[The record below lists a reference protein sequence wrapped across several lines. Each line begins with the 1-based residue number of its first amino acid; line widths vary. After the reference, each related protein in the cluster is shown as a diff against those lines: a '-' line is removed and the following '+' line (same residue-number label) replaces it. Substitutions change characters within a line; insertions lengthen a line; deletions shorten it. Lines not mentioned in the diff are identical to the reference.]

1 MSAIR
6 PDLPAVQPQKTSVT
20 GGSSSVRQ
28 AQAAFFRAALGEVQ
42 ATPVQTT
49 MVQTTPVRTPPIQPQ
64 TTEPTSSAGGR
75 SLRPG
80 SLLDIKV

>member
-6 PDLPAVQPQKTSVT
+6 PDLPAVRPQGVDQAAP
-20 GGSSSVRQ
+20 SSTLRQ

-42 ATPVQTT
+42 AAPLAQTSAPPRATAQTQTT
-49 MVQTTPVRTPPIQPQ
+49 APDGARP
-64 TTEPTSSAGGR
+64 
-75 SLRPG
+75 LRPG

>member
-6 PDLPAVQPQKTSVT
+6 SDLPAVQPQQP
-20 GGSSSVRQ
+20 GSPSSVRQ

-42 ATPVQTT
+42 AAQ
-49 MVQTTPVRTPPIQPQ
+49 VQTTPVRTAPIQTQ
-64 TTEPTSSAGGR
+64 TAEPTSSTSGR

>member
-6 PDLPAVQPQKTSVT
+6 PNLPAVTPQGVDQAA
-20 GGSSSVRQ
+20 SSSTLRQ

-42 ATPVQTT
+42 AAPLARTAAQTSAPTRTAAQTAPTPSETG
-49 MVQTTPVRTPPIQPQ
+49 RT
-64 TTEPTSSAGGR
+64 
-75 SLRPG
+75 LRPG